1 MKETGIDCM
10 KYRKSTHLAGVDV
23 EMIIAEKGKC
33 VLTIKESYYDT
44 GVDVSGNRTD
54 GYFLE
59 FAEGVKP
66 MVVNSTNR
74 KVIASIVK
82 IRNKCTG
89 SESRNIDN
97 WKGLVIQLVFD
108 ESVKMMGKLTGGIR
122 ISPISPI
129 PTISDVKAK
138 AILSGSK
145 TLLELQSNWSK
156 LSKQEQA
163 LPSINA
169 LKDKL
174 KTALK

>member
-23 EMIIAEKGKC
+23 EMIIAEEGKC
-33 VLTIKESYYDT
+33 VLTIKEAYYNT

-59 FAEGVKP
+59 FAEGGKP
-66 MVVNSTNR
+66 MVANSTNR
-74 KVIASIVK
+74 KIIASIVQ
-82 IRNKCTG
+82 IRNKCTN

-108 ESVKMMGKLTGGIR
+108 KEVKMMNKRTGGIR
-122 ISPISPI
+122 VSPISPI

-138 AILSGSK
+138 AILSGCK
-145 TLLELQSNWSK
+145 TLLELQSTWNK
-156 LSKQEQA
+156 LSQQERK
-163 LPSINA
+163 LPNLNA
-169 LKDKL
+169 FKDNL
-174 KTALK
+174 KTNLK